1 MIPDR
6 HRMAL
11 LTWLV
16 VYPLIT
22 VLIALLEPLLGAL
35 PLPLRTLVLTGIMVP
50 AMVYVAMPFAMARFA
65 AWLRSGALAGTGERE
80 GGRDA

>member
-1 MIPDR
+1 MIAGR

-22 VLIALLEPLLGAL
+22 LLLALLEPLLGAL

-50 AMVYVAMPFAMARFA
+50 AMVYLAMPFATARLA
-65 AWLRSGALAGTGERE
+65 VWLRPDAPVGTGQAG